1 MRVPSAKGIT
11 VGRAELTICD
21 HVHKASQTHRNGPAM
36 SNGVDSAVHMR
47 ASASERTEVLHEAK
61 RLDVVRPRR
70 QLPAHCLARCA
81 LPTSIRF
88 PINFGSENEEYEE
101 EQVKN
106 RSRSWTCMT
115 GEPCVTYSKPR
126 QPSQPRNT
134 RPQGCTPCTWC
145 AVTEAWYTSRKPTMP
160 ALFCGDVVLQ
170 ADRGLRG
177 LCTSSQWRN
186 DGRITERCSLGW
198 CSHVKQ
204 TWLSS
209 GCPRRRK
216 RAKLC

>member
-1 MRVPSAKGIT
+1 MHDRRAMCDVFQAKAAVAAAQYPSTGLHALHLVRRDRG
-11 VGRAELTICD
+11 VVHVEEANDARAL
-21 HVHKASQTHRNGPAM
+21 
-36 SNGVDSAVHMR
+36 
-47 ASASERTEVLHEAK
+47 
-61 RLDVVRPRR
+61 
-70 QLPAHCLARCA
+70 
-81 LPTSIRF
+81 
-88 PINFGSENEEYEE
+88 
-101 EQVKN
+101 
-106 RSRSWTCMT
+106 
-115 GEPCVTYSKPR
+115 
-126 QPSQPRNT
+126 
-134 RPQGCTPCTWC
+134 
-145 AVTEAWYTSRKPTMP
+145 
-160 ALFCGDVVLQ
+160 CGDVVLQ